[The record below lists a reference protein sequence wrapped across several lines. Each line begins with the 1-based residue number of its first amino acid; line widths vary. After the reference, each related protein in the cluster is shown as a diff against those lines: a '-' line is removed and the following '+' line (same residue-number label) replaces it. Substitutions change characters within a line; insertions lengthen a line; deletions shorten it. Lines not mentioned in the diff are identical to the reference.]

1 MDVHM
6 GNECTNSN
14 GLGEGN
20 EENMN
25 MVEIIKK
32 FQKDVQSKKDDNER
46 LINPRSS
53 RKTST

>member
-6 GNECTNSN
+6 GNECTYSN

-53 RKTST
+53 GRT